1 MPNLTAQEIAQHAAN
16 AGFTGDDLE
25 IAVAVALAESS
36 GNPSALGDI
45 GLQTQKW
52 GASVGLWQIRSLNP
66 GYGTAA
72 EQATRNHDAN
82 LDPATNAQHAYQI
95 YQQRNNTFNDWS
107 TYTEGQYRSHLNAA
121 RQGIANMNNGAA
133 TDPAPVQQDQQTTPS
148 GTDGQQSNSN
158 GFMSEL
164 QKLLEAVG
172 KLLNPADKL
181 KRAANTVGGAAA
193 SSAAFGQVQAS
204 GTAHQAHTANT
215 QAYRDHATRGQERL
229 RTQSDEIRSGAKCY
243 EDLSGQQADSI
254 NKTAQKVR
262 AD

>member
-16 AGFTGDDLE
+16 AGFSGNDLE

-36 GNPSALGDI
+36 GNPGALGDI
-45 GLQTQKW
+45 SLQTQKW

-95 YQQRNNTFNDWS
+95 YQQRNNSFNDWS
-107 TYTEGQYRSHLNAA
+107 TYTEGQYRSHLDAA
-121 RQGIANMNNGAA
+121 RQGIANMDNGTAP
-133 TDPAPVQQDQQTTPS
+133 DPVQQDPQQTTP
-148 GTDGQQSNSN
+148 GNTGGEQSNSN
-158 GFMSEL
+158 GFMSEI

-181 KRAANTVGGAAA
+181 NKAAQTVGRAAA
-193 SSAAFGQVQAS
+193 SSQAFGQVQS
-204 GTAHQAHTANT
+204 SSQAHQAHTANT
-215 QAYRDHATRGQERL
+215 QAYREHATRGQDKL

-243 EDLSGQQADSI
+243 EDQATQQSDSI
-254 NKTAQKVR
+254 NRTAQKAR
-262 AD
+262 EN

>member
-1 MPNLTAQEIAQHAAN
+1 MPNLTAQEIARYAAD
-16 AGFTGDDLE
+16 AGFSGNDLE

-36 GNPSALGDI
+36 GNAGALGDI
-45 GLQTQKW
+45 SLQTSKW

-95 YQQRNNTFNDWS
+95 YQQRNNSFNDWS

-121 RQGIANMNNGAA
+121 RQGISQLGDG
-133 TDPAPVQQDQQTTPS
+133 TTQPVQQDQNTTPS
-148 GTDGQQSNSN
+148 GTDGGQSNSN

-181 KRAANTVGGAAA
+181 NKAGQLLGRSAA
-193 SSAAFGQVQAS
+193 SSAAFGQVQGS
-204 GTAHQAHTANT
+204 GAAHQAHTANT
-215 QAYRDHATRGQERL
+215 QAYQKHAVRGQERL
-229 RTQSDEIRSGAKCY
+229 RTQSDEIKAGARCY
-243 EDLSGQQADSI
+243 EDLSNKQAEGI
-254 NKTAQKVR
+254 NRTTQKAR
-262 AD
+262 EN